1 MQKDIDADE
10 DKITALMKRNAAKL
24 LGARKRLQ
32 ELADNFDIRKLAARV
47 TSEDERDEFYIL
59 CGWMSEKDVD
69 ALLAETQDDD
79 KISIMV
85 EDERDQYFGD
95 PPTKLENPKVFK
107 PFEMF
112 IKMYG
117 LPAHDEMDPTMFV
130 ALTYTLSLIHI

>member
-1 MQKDIDADE
+1 MRSWIRIWKQCKKDIDADE

-95 PPTKLENPKVFK
+95 PRQSLRTRRYLNHLKCLSRCTDFR
-107 PFEMF
+107 
-112 IKMYG
+112 
-117 LPAHDEMDPTMFV
+117 LTMRW
-130 ALTYTLSLIHI
+130 TRPCSWH